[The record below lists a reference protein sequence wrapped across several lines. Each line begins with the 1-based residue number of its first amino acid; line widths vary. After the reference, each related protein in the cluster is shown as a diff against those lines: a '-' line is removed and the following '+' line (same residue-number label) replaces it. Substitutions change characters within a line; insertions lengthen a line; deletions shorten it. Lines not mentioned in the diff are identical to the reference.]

1 MEFKVQIV
9 MPIVETPKGSVSLNP
24 DGYSIDSF
32 DALKFVELNKH
43 TIHIHDAFIAPS
55 AMRCIL
61 TIAKDMINIM
71 TAEFDAVGAM
81 DAFTVDL
88 IHNDAGFGEN
98 RRVDFLDAVQKLQRR
113 EITRP
118 RTDGR
123 VQTRH
128 GFKVVVEHIGFCRNH
143 GVNRVHIAPKIPW

>member
-9 MPIVETPKGSVSLNP
+9 MPIVETPIGSVSLNP

-55 AMRCIL
+55 AMRCML

-81 DAFTVDL
+81 DTFTVDL
-88 IHNDAGFGEN
+88 IHNDAGFDETYN
-98 RRVDFLDAVQKLQRR
+98 WN
-113 EITRP
+113 P
-118 RTDGR
+118 
-123 VQTRH
+123 
-128 GFKVVVEHIGFCRNH
+128 
-143 GVNRVHIAPKIPW
+143 HIAEIVLTHKPSQCSIKAKLYAVIL